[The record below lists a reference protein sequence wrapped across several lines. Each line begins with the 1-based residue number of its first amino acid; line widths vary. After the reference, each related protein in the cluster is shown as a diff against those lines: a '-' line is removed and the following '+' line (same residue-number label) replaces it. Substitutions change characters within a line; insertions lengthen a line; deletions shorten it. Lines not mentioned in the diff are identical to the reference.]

1 MISPVGSQF
10 QLNCSVAVG
19 HRVLWAVSIT
29 PVDRELLTSDSVDV
43 ELLRQH
49 GIIVRELSDHSS
61 QLVVN
66 PTTVQLVNYIDCI
79 AQDNNGVRTRG
90 QRVNVTI
97 YGKYIYCS
105 LIVDGCIRNSQV
117 PPHLLLMLCSHHSQ
131 STPSELVGPLLPPLL
146 E

>member
-10 QLNCSVAVG
+10 QLNCSVVVG
-19 HRVLWAVSIT
+19 HGVLWAVFVS
-29 PVDRELLTSDSVDV
+29 PLLDRELLTSDSVDV
-43 ELLRQH
+43 ELLRQR
-49 GIIVRELSDHSS
+49 GITVRELSDHSS

-66 PTTVQLVNYIDCI
+66 ATTVQLINYIDCI

-97 YGKYIYCS
+97 YGKCIYCS

-117 PPHLLLMLCSHHSQ
+117 PPHLLLMLCSHHS
-131 STPSELVGPLLPPLL
+131 
-146 E
+146 